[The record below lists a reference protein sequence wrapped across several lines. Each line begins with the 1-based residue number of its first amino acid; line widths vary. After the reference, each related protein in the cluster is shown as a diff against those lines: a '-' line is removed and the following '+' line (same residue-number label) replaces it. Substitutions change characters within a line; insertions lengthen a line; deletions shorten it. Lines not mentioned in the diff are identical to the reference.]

1 MDTIFG
7 LKVMSCIIVTVK
19 INSTVTDVVKAY
31 PFGTGSRICDQD
43 PTIRIRIVEVSYF
56 SLTCIVDIGIFTS
69 CDPSMNKFGSHIG
82 EKTGK
87 MFDSIDKRGPDQH
100 FIIQSFIFLFF
111 VIDFH
116 AAIFVSPFIS
126 MAEAVVNAQANFRP
140 LAVNI

>member
-1 MDTIFG
+1 MSRFEAVFG
-7 LKVMSCIIVTVK
+7 QW
-19 INSTVTDVVKAY
+19 VVKHRWWIIGVTALVVLAASSGMR
-31 PFGTGSRICDQD
+31 FLTVNNNTR
-43 PTIRIRIVEVSYF
+43 VFF
-56 SLTCIVDIGIFTS
+56 SEDNPHS
-69 CDPSMNKFGSHIG
+69 P
-82 EKTGK
+82 
-87 MFDSIDKRGPDQH
+87 